1 MYVYVCILLT
11 TVSAIKVNDLVRSL
25 SIKDIKEE
33 VY

>member
-1 MYVYVCILLT
+1 MYVCILLT
-11 TVSAIKVNDLVRSL
+11 TVSDIKVNDLVRSL